1 MPPQI
6 VKSNHIISASY
17 ELSVLEQ
24 RIILTCISK
33 IGRNGEKITDDQL
46 YSVSIDN
53 LIALCGTNSKSIY
66 TELAEA
72 AKRLYERSIVVL
84 HEPDGTKRIE
94 REQRF
99 RWVQRVDYIK
109 NEGRIELRF
118 SKDILPYLTSL
129 SERFTRY
136 SLSDVAKMS
145 SSYAIRLFELLI
157 QYGSAGIRE
166 VELDQLRQWFMLEKK
181 YSSIKDFKKWVLDPA
196 IEQINEH
203 SPISASWSQRK
214 TGRKVTHLQ
223 FTFSRKETITP
234 TFIDGSE
241 KPKKRTLITKTV
253 AEKMARPGEGYSEL
267 YQRLSQEYV
276 ISD

>member
-1 MPPQI
+1 MQPQI

-84 HEPDGTKRIE
+84 HEPDGTKRVE

-157 QYGSAGIRE
+157 QYGSAGMRE

-203 SPISASWSQRK
+203 SPISVSWSQRK

-223 FTFSRKETITP
+223 FTFSRKETIAP
-234 TFIDGSE
+234 ALVDGSA
-241 KPKKRTLITKTV
+241 KPKKCTVITKTE
-253 AEKMARPGEGYSEL
+253 AEKLARAGESYEAL
-267 YQRLSQEYV
+267 YQRLSSEY
-276 ISD
+276 IIRG